1 MFGTVN
7 NYSFD
12 VRTGLTPTTTLV
24 LVRATLSS
32 SCDRYSRQ
40 IFRATKE
47 LYSKIGFDQL
57 RVEEQKFFLL
67 ASLLL
72 NIIFILMMIF

>member
-1 MFGTVN
+1 M
-7 NYSFD
+7 
-12 VRTGLTPTTTLV
+12 RPGLTPTTTLV
-24 LVRATLSS
+24 LVRALS
-32 SCDRYSRQ
+32 CHRYSRQ

-72 NIIFILMMIF
+72 NIVFVLMMIF